1 MESPQYQTSCRNATR
16 ASARFP
22 ARVTFISGAAW
33 DSLSPSSGSFLS
45 PHAVLGLI
53 LNSEQL
59 ALNGLSELLQ
69 PRSRSPFSVFVS
81 AHKAER
87 KTDCNRDDGGC
98 LSVCGAATQR
108 WNFSVSCLL
117 LKMTPL
123 SAFFALL
130 GSRRLH
136 KLSFYVPTVH
146 KCSGCCLISFDFNQT
161 GV

>member
-98 LSVCGAATQR
+98 LSVCAPQTLRQPLC
-108 WNFSVSCLL
+108 SCTSYTEVEFLGELL
-117 LKMTPL
+117 TVKNDSFIGFLCPPGQPPP
-123 SAFFALL
+123 AQALIL
-130 GSRRLH
+130 C
-136 KLSFYVPTVH
+136 TN
-146 KCSGCCLISFDFNQT
+146 CT
-161 GV
+161 